1 MAETNARN
9 LDFEVLEPQEYSGKQ
24 DEGYSQAALSMSI
37 MRKAIENGSLEIREG
52 YWNTKFDR
60 LGNAHKVWV
69 PDTRQVLIETAATGI
84 MIMQRDFD
92 ESTNTKIIK
101 IKEDLD
107 KTYKKFCEME
117 KEDWQRNHFLKDQL
131 GKKGFYYREGMLS
144 KGMPYFLEYIDEKVK
159 SAREIISVLNEL
171 NKNLNDYKEGYY
183 EA

>member
-1 MAETNARN
+1 MAEADAGR

-37 MRKAIENGSLEIREG
+37 MRKAIENGSLEMREG

-92 ESTNTKIIK
+92 DTTKTRI
-101 IKEDLD
+101 
-107 KTYKKFCEME
+107 
-117 KEDWQRNHFLKDQL
+117 
-131 GKKGFYYREGMLS
+131 
-144 KGMPYFLEYIDEKVK
+144 
-159 SAREIISVLNEL
+159 
-171 NKNLNDYKEGYY
+171 
-183 EA
+183 